1 MSLRRARAALGLIL
15 TLAAAAGAGPAPAPA
30 KTDSASSTTALPG
43 MGAFSFTSKKEPI
56 QITSEKL
63 DFDYKNRRTVFHG
76 DVDVIQGDVHLQSDV
91 LTVDYAQVGDQ
102 QELKEVTADG
112 HVTIT
117 QGPKKAT
124 GNHAV
129 FDQASRTVVL
139 TGNAVLEE
147 GSNQVNGDR
156 IVVHPDESRM
166 EVLGENRRV
175 KVILFPGQGPLAS
188 GTPGKEKSSPK
199 PGDSPVPAAS
209 PGGNEKVPGAHDR

>member
-1 MSLRRARAALGLIL
+1 MSPRRAPGALGLIL
-15 TLAAAAGAGPAPAPA
+15 ALAAAAVADPPPTPG
-30 KTDSASSTTALPG
+30 KTGSASSASAGPSLG
-43 MGAFSFTSKKEPI
+43 DFGFTSKKDPI
-56 QITSEKL
+56 QITSQKL
-63 DFDYKNRRTVFHG
+63 DFDYKNRRTVFRG
-76 DVDVIQGDVHLQSDV
+76 DVDVIQGDVHLQSDT
-91 LTVDYAQVGDQ
+91 LTVDYAQVGDK
-102 QELKEVTADG
+102 QELKAATAEG

-129 FDQASRTVVL
+129 FDQATRTVVL

-188 GTPGKEKSSPK
+188 GTPGKEKPSPN
-199 PGDSPVPAAS
+199 PGGSPGPAAN
-209 PGGNEKVPGAHDR
+209 PQGDQRALGAQNR

>member
-1 MSLRRARAALGLIL
+1 LIL
-15 TLAAAAGAGPAPAPA
+15 ALAFAAYAGAKQAPAQPESPS
-30 KTDSASSTTALPG
+30 SATSGSSTTALPG
-43 MGAFSFTSKKEPI
+43 MADLSFTSKKEPI
-56 QITSEKL
+56 EITSEKL
-63 DFDYKNRRTVFHG
+63 DFDYKNRRTVFRG
-76 DVDVIQGDVHLQSDV
+76 NVDVVQGEVRLQSDV
-91 LTVDYAQVGDQ
+91 LTVDYAQVGDK

-112 HVTIT
+112 HVTVT

-129 FDQASRTVVL
+129 FSQSNRTVTL

-188 GTPGKEKSSPK
+188 GTPGKEKAGSK
-199 PGDSPVPAAS
+199 PGTSPVTP
-209 PGGNEKVPGAHDR
+209 

>member
-1 MSLRRARAALGLIL
+1 MIL
-15 TLAAAAGAGPAPAPA
+15 TLAAPVLAGPPTPGKPDSAPSPGPAPALG
-30 KTDSASSTTALPG
+30 D
-43 MGAFSFTSKKEPI
+43 FSFTSKKEPI

-63 DFDYKNRRTVFHG
+63 DFDYKSRRTVFHG
-76 DVDVIQGDVHLQSDV
+76 DVDAIQGDVRLQSDV
-91 LTVDYAQVGDQ
+91 LTVDYTQAGDK
-102 QELKEVTADG
+102 QELKAATAEG

-117 QGPKKAT
+117 QGSKKAT

-129 FDQASRTVVL
+129 FDQASRTMVL

-188 GTPGKEKSSPK
+188 GTPGKEQPSPK
-199 PGDSPVPAAS
+199 PGSPAAAANAKGNQS
-209 PGGNEKVPGAHDR
+209 APGVPKR